1 MKPELMISKDVITID
16 TKTALNGED
25 VLHLTSAK
33 AIDDRTGQDISSKL
47 LVNMTNVDLGQAGMY
62 DATIS
67 ILDENGNLQ
76 PLREIAIKIVE
87 NTADQNAY
95 SQQSQ
100 RNMRRHFTEP
110 TQLQQQ
116 SKVQQ
121 QPQQR
126 SMQGAEQTA
135 DNGQQKP
142 RKKKKG
148 CLKKIIYLL
157 LGILAIYLV
166 WTGISYHQTRQE
178 VDDQGSQIAELQ
190 RKNDSLGDQLD
201 TANTQI
207 KELRKNYKATKN
219 AVKNYKKDEDGYR
232 QQYVSQMQQVS
243 QSLSSLKQQLDNQ
256 TQQSGFL
263 YNVLNGR
270 LDNLQTT
277 VNQMI
282 SARSAEQAQN
292 ILDNYKWY
300 K

>member
-1 MKPELMISKDVITID
+1 MKPELTISKDVITID

-25 VLHLTSAK
+25 ILHLTNAR

-47 LVNMTNVDLGQAGMY
+47 LVNMANVNLGQAGMY

-67 ILDENGNLQ
+67 ILDENGSLQ

-95 SQQSQ
+95 NQQPQ
-100 RNMRRHFTEP
+100 QNMRRRSAEP
-110 TQLQQQ
+110 TQQPQQ
-116 SKVQQ
+116 SKAQQ
-121 QPQQR
+121 QPQEQ
-126 SMQGAEQTA
+126 SMQEDEQA
-135 DNGQQKP
+135 ANNEQQKP

-166 WTGISYHQTRQE
+166 WTGISYHQTRQK

-207 KELRKNYKATKN
+207 KELRQNYKTTKN

-243 QSLSSLKQQLDNQ
+243 QSLASLKQQLDNQ

-277 VNQMI
+277 FNQMI
-282 SARSAEQAQN
+282 IAQSAEQAQN